1 MATQEP
7 SDLGKA
13 VQDVSDKVRL
23 LISEEIALAKAEM
36 SEKVNRLLRGVV
48 IGITAGIFILAGL
61 IYFLHAI
68 AWLLYRIISDDGRS
82 VWIGYI
88 IVAGAL
94 FLLAGLGGFL
104 AARLIKR
111 GTPPKPAM
119 AIEEA
124 QLIRETLQAPH
135 PATPTELARREGA
148 EVSSR

>member
-1 MATQEP
+1 MPEQEP

-13 VQDVSDKVRL
+13 VQEVSDKVRL
-23 LISEEIALAKAEM
+23 LVSEEIALAKAEM
-36 SEKVNRLLRGVV
+36 SEKIRRLVAGAAVGLAAGVFV
-48 IGITAGIFILAGL
+48 LAGL

-94 FLLAGLGGFL
+94 FLLAGLAGFL
-104 AARLIKR
+104 AARFIKR

-119 AIEEA
+119 ALEEA
-124 QLIRETLQAPH
+124 QLIRETLKAPH
-135 PATPTELARREGA
+135 PGTPSEEVARR
-148 EVSSR
+148 

>member
-1 MATQEP
+1 MAPQDP
-7 SDLGKA
+7 SDLGQA

-36 SEKVNRLLRGVV
+36 TEKMNRLLRGAV
-48 IGITAGIFILAGL
+48 IGVAAGIFIVAGL

-94 FLLAGLGGFL
+94 FLLAGLAGFL

-124 QLIRETLQAPH
+124 QLIRETIKAPH
-135 PATPTELARREGA
+135 PATPTELARREGV
-148 EVSSR
+148 EVTSR

>member
-1 MATQEP
+1 MPEEP

-13 VQDVSDKVRL
+13 VQEVSDKIRL
-23 LISEEIALAKAEM
+23 LVSEEIALAKAEM
-36 SEKVNRLLRGVV
+36 SEKMRRLAAGAAVGAAAGVFV
-48 IGITAGIFILAGL
+48 LAGL

-94 FLLAGLGGFL
+94 FLLAALAGFV
-104 AARLIKR
+104 AARFIKR

-119 AIEEA
+119 ALEEA
-124 QLIRETLQAPH
+124 QLIRETLKAPH
-135 PATPTELARREGA
+135 PGTPSEELVRR
-148 EVSSR
+148 

>member
-1 MATQEP
+1 MPEEP

-13 VQDVSDKVRL
+13 VQEVSDKLRL
-23 LISEEIALAKAEM
+23 LVSEEIALAKAEM
-36 SEKVNRLLRGVV
+36 SEKMRRLAAGAAVGAAAGVFV
-48 IGITAGIFILAGL
+48 LAGL

-94 FLLAGLGGFL
+94 FLLAALAGFL
-104 AARLIKR
+104 AARFIKR

-119 AIEEA
+119 ALEEA
-124 QLIRETLQAPH
+124 QLIRETLKAPH
-135 PATPTELARREGA
+135 PGTPSEELVRR
-148 EVSSR
+148 